1 MDLTD
6 KVKKI
11 INTYVHGAVAVAV
24 SGGRDSMCLLDC
36 IVRFSLIPS
45 CDLTVLHVN
54 HMIRGAEADAD
65 EQLVECWC
73 SDHGIVCRSFRVNV
87 PALAQEH
94 GRSLETEA
102 RIVRK
107 KIFAESGLR
116 VMTAH
121 NMSDRTESVLMHI
134 FRSCGIN
141 GLTGPTEC
149 DGGIIRPL
157 IGCTREEINE
167 YVRLYR
173 VPYSEDS
180 TNADSDYAR
189 NYIRNKVLPLIRS
202 RYPGVDEAVTR
213 LGNAAKCVGGAAGV
227 EKVSDGCA
235 IIAPGNVHGDTVLAA
250 LLAAGLDFDYTSEH
264 IKAITALSEARTGA
278 GVDLPHGYRAE
289 KERDGIRI
297 FAKVSLPDE
306 QHPFSLGM
314 TRFFGGRY
322 VLAERTDERAD
333 ANGSIIDLAKLPAD
347 AVIRTRREGDVFI
360 PYGGNR
366 KSLSDWLID
375 KKVPRYLRARLLY
388 IASGSEVL
396 AVIGMATGRVLATD
410 ADTEYAVRLT
420 AGRDTGNDWT
430 Q

>member
-1 MDLTD
+1 MDLTE
-6 KVKKI
+6 KVKRI
-11 INTYVHGAVAVAV
+11 INTYVNGRVAVAV

-36 IVRFSLIPS
+36 IVRFSLIPTGE
-45 CDLTVLHVN
+45 LVVIHVN

-65 EQLVECWC
+65 EKLVELWC
-73 SDHGIVCRSFRVNV
+73 SDHGIECRSFRVNV

-107 KIFAESGLR
+107 KVFRESGLR

-134 FRSCGIN
+134 FRGCGIN

-157 IGCTREEINE
+157 IGCTRDEINE

-235 IIAPGNVHGDTVLAA
+235 IIAANNVHGDTVLAA

-264 IKAITALSEARTGA
+264 IKAIAALSEARTGA

-289 KERDGIRI
+289 KERNGIRI
-297 FAKVSLPDE
+297 FAKVELPE
-306 QHPFSLGM
+306 G
-314 TRFFGGRY
+314 
-322 VLAERTDERAD
+322 
-333 ANGSIIDLAKLPAD
+333 
-347 AVIRTRREGDVFI
+347 AVIRTRRKGDVFV

-388 IASGSEVL
+388 VASGNEVL
-396 AVIGMATGRVLATD
+396 AVVGMATGKALATD
-410 ADTEYAVRLT
+410 ADTEFAVRLT
-420 AGRDTGNDWT
+420 AGRETGNEWT